1 MHITIS
7 GSGTKCIDQFVLC
20 SYNQKR
26 LSATTIFWLITC
38 RVLFKENNAT

>member
-7 GSGTKCIDQFVLC
+7 GSGTKWIDQFVLC

-26 LSATTIFWLITC
+26 LSPTTVFWLITW
-38 RVLFKENNAT
+38 RVLFQENIET